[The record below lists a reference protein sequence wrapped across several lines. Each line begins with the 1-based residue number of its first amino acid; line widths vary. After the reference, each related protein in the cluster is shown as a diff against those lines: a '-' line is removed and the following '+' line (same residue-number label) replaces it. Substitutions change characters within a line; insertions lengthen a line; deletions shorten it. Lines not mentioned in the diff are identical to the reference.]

1 MEKIQTELT
10 EVEKAFNN
18 IEKIVLEG
26 VPLQGSVVQIENQ
39 IKAIKSEL
47 NILKEAIKK

>member
-1 MEKIQTELT
+1 MENIQTELT
-10 EVEKAFNN
+10 GVEKAFNN

-26 VPLQGSVVQIENQ
+26 VPLQGSVVQIEDQ

-47 NILKEAIKK
+47 NTIKEALKN